1 MFKEL
6 SDIDKTLLDTERFEI
21 IGKNRDGLYK
31 PLVLDEVTVTVPRAE
46 SPSSME
52 FTAMDA
58 GEEDIQL
65 GDQIRFRL
73 DGKNFWY
80 GYVFKIE
87 YTKNETMKV
96 KCYDQTRYLK
106 FKDTIV
112 YKDKT
117 YSDLLKSICRDR
129 GIVTG
134 KITDTK
140 YKIPGRVEEEK
151 EYWEM
156 LESAAKTT
164 TAYTGEMFVLYD
176 NAGKLSLQ
184 NVKELKLPR
193 PVIHRKLLE
202 DVSYTESIDDE
213 TYNRI
218 KIDVKDKDSQKIVPV
233 VAEDAKTIERWG
245 VLQYYSQ
252 TTEPLAQVR
261 EKAKSLLKILNKS
274 KRTIKLQGVFG
285 IPECRGG
292 SLIPVILDLRGVE
305 INGYMLCESVKHTF
319 KMGQHTME
327 IDAYNRDFLPQMD
340 GLDKVF
346 KNEDKEAGA
355 IGGEAG
361 GAAGTASVAGESSG
375 GVGNGRARLL
385 ACARSHL
392 GEKYSQ
398 ARRNQRGYKDCSS
411 LVKWSMIESGF
422 APKNF
427 ELNTRM
433 VHGNRH
439 FIPIARNQLRPGDV
453 LWHQGHM
460 ALYVGG
466 KTGKQTIESTVYP
479 KNGVQ
484 YTQNANWYTHCFRI
498 AGIDGK
504 GLTR

>member
-184 NVKELKLPR
+184 NVKELKLPQ
-193 PVIHRKLLE
+193 I
-202 DVSYTESIDDE
+202 
-213 TYNRI
+213 
-218 KIDVKDKDSQKIVPV
+218 
-233 VAEDAKTIERWG
+233 
-245 VLQYYSQ
+245 
-252 TTEPLAQVR
+252 
-261 EKAKSLLKILNKS
+261 
-274 KRTIKLQGVFG
+274 
-285 IPECRGG
+285 
-292 SLIPVILDLRGVE
+292 
-305 INGYMLCESVKHTF
+305 
-319 KMGQHTME
+319 
-327 IDAYNRDFLPQMD
+327 
-340 GLDKVF
+340 
-346 KNEDKEAGA
+346 
-355 IGGEAG
+355 
-361 GAAGTASVAGESSG
+361 
-375 GVGNGRARLL
+375 GRA
-385 ACARSHL
+385 H
-392 GEKYSQ
+392 
-398 ARRNQRGYKDCSS
+398 
-411 LVKWSMIESGF
+411 V
-422 APKNF
+422 
-427 ELNTRM
+427 
-433 VHGNRH
+433 
-439 FIPIARNQLRPGDV
+439 
-453 LWHQGHM
+453 
-460 ALYVGG
+460 
-466 KTGKQTIESTVYP
+466 
-479 KNGVQ
+479 
-484 YTQNANWYTHCFRI
+484 
-498 AGIDGK
+498 
-504 GLTR
+504 